1 MQAYGRRALRVDIR
15 SSDLRRCI
23 FILLSGRL
31 NAFLSAPFVAV
42 GHPSIHRFFR
52 FHNRDKMA
60 AVPASTVWFFFCFCC
75 LILLH
80 FVAFRVYQRNLIFLF
95 EIKSLN
101 DAVNFRDIR
110 ISREYRWGYCVH
122 SKWQPCFGGAAMTD
136 DETPPKKNIII

>member
-60 AVPASTVWFFFCFCC
+60 AVPASTVWFFFLFLLSYSSSFRCVSRVPKESNIFIRNQIAERRRQFSRHSYQPRIPMG
-75 LILLH
+75 ILRALKMATV
-80 FVAFRVYQRNLIFLF
+80 FWG
-95 EIKSLN
+95 S
-101 DAVNFRDIR
+101 RD
-110 ISREYRWGYCVH
+110 
-122 SKWQPCFGGAAMTD
+122 D
-136 DETPPKKNIII
+136 